1 MVDSWAALMVT
12 LMVDRL
18 VEMMV
23 HRSVKQT
30 VRCSADEMEAQM
42 VLLMAER
49 RVGMTVV
56 SWDDI

>member
-12 LMVDRL
+12 PMVHQL
-18 VEMMV
+18 VDMMV
-23 HRSVKQT
+23 QCSVQQM
-30 VRCSADEMEAQM
+30 VSCSADEMVAQM

-49 RVGMTVV
+49 KVDTTVV